1 MRVRQLTMVLAM
13 AALTLMGTACG
24 SKQKNAE
31 QAATEQVA
39 AMEID
44 ALLEKAP
51 ELVDQEVTISG
62 VCTHT
67 CAHGATKIFLMGSDD
82 TKTIRVNAC
91 ELGSFDTKCVNNIV
105 EVKGILKEERIDEAY
120 LVAWEEREKSG
131 EGEKHGE
138 GNGEQGCDTEKKSRG
153 ETANTF
159 ADRMADFR
167 AKIAAEQAKT
177 GKAYLSFYHI
187 DAISYEIK

>member
-1 MRVRQLTMVLAM
+1 MRVRQMTMVLAM
-13 AALTLMGTACG
+13 AALTLMGTSCG
-24 SKQKNAE
+24 SKSKNAE
-31 QAATEQVA
+31 QAVSEQVA

-44 ALLEKAP
+44 SLLANAP
-51 ELVDQEVTISG
+51 ALVDKEVTIQG

-67 CAHGATKIFLMGSDD
+67 CAHGATKIFLMGSND
-82 TKTIRVNAC
+82 TQTIRVNAC
-91 ELGSFDTKCVNNIV
+91 ELGAFDTNCVNNIV

-131 EGEKHGE
+131 EEKHHGE
-138 GNGEQGCDTEKKSRG
+138 NGEQGCDTEKKARG

-177 GKAYLSFYHI
+177 GKAYLSFYHV

>member
-1 MRVRQLTMVLAM
+1 MRVKAMTMVLAM
-13 AALTLMGTACG
+13 AALTLMGTSCG

-31 QAATEQVA
+31 QTATEQVA

-51 ELVDQEVTISG
+51 ELVDQEVTIQG

-91 ELGSFDTKCVNNIV
+91 ELGAFDTNCVNNIV

-131 EGEKHGE
+131 EEKHHGE
-138 GNGEQGCDTEKKSRG
+138 SGEQGCDTEKKSRG

-159 ADRMADFR
+159 AGRMADFR